1 MIKVPLKNID
11 VDKKYEK
18 MKEYINILEED
29 LIDILQHDKGIEILD
44 KARKLQETA
53 LSYYLNENDNSKEL
67 SKLCR
72 ELSDEDAL
80 YISKV
85 FSFLPLLT
93 NIVEDIEFNKNNIN
107 KKGNIRDTINK
118 LKDFKNIQKA
128 ILEVSVVPVLTA
140 HPTQVQRKSVLD
152 MIDNIHYLLSEYNE
166 ENKEEISLKIYREI
180 QLLWQTSIL
189 RENKLRVVNEISN
202 ALSYYKSTFLKTIP
216 EITIKY
222 KKIAIEL
229 GIDIDTSS
237 EMLPI
242 TMGAW
247 IGGDRDGNPF
257 VKADTLRYASE
268 AQAFTIFDYYFKKLD
283 KLYRDISLSIELV
296 NVSEKVMILSQKS
309 MDTSIHREKEPYR
322 KAIAYIKDRLLLTA
336 YELCPN
342 NINELPPIKRE
353 YDNISR
359 YIKKEEFLED
369 MNDIKESLVNN
380 KSEMVVRGD
389 LENIIE
395 AIKIFGFYLAS
406 IDLRQDSSIH
416 EECVDELLKNAN
428 IINNYMQ
435 LSEEDKC
442 DILLKEIKE
451 DPRPLSADNIKKSD
465 LLKDELEIFTA
476 TKELREKFGK
486 EIIKQ
491 NIISHSTSVSDM
503 LEVALLMKEVGLI
516 DKDNCEISIVPL
528 FETIEDL
535 KSAPD
540 VIDKYL
546 NLDIVKK
553 WFGNNKQEIM
563 LGYSDS
569 NKDGGYLSSS
579 WTLYEAQNN
588 LMNIGNKNNIQL
600 SFFHGRGGT
609 VGRGGGPSYD
619 AILAQPEGSVNG
631 RIRLTEQGEV
641 IGAKYGTNKLATY
654 NLESLISATLES
666 TTLVFNDTKWKDYE
680 DIIKEISE
688 DSYGIYR
695 DLVFN
700 TKGFSE
706 FFFDITPINEVTN
719 LNIGSRP
726 SSRKKMASIES
737 LRAIPW
743 VFSWSQSRIMLPG
756 WYGVGKAF
764 MNYLNKNEDK
774 LYTLQQMYDTWPF
787 FQALLSNVDMVLSK
801 SDMRIA
807 KEYISLAEDKDNAQ
821 KIFNIIY
828 EEWERTL
835 EVIKKITR
843 TDYLLQDNIELTLSL
858 RNRLPYFD
866 ILNYMQIELIRRV
879 RNGNKNGNINKAIS
893 ISINGIATGLRNSG

>member
-726 SSRKKMASIES
+726 SSRKKMASIEN